1 MKILVIGLGSMGKRR
16 LRNLKALN
24 EEDVIAFD
32 LREERRKEAEEKYG
46 IKTFSNFKEAMK
58 EKPEIFI
65 ISVPPDVHLEYQ
77 LYAAEN
83 NINFFTEASV
93 VRDGLDKVIGILKSK
108 DIVGAA
114 SSTLRYHPAI
124 KRIKKLVDNNKIGK
138 LCTFTYHSGQY
149 LPDWH
154 PWEEVS
160 DYYVSK
166 KETGGGREI
175 VPFELSWLT
184 WIFGEVESVSGLVGN
199 TLDMGESIDDVYH
212 VLITFKSGLI
222 AHLLVDVVSRYAYR
236 YFKLLGAKGVIDW
249 DWNTKQVGVYDP
261 KNQKWEYYKEDLGLA
276 QEGYN
281 PNIIEEMYIEEMKH
295 FLNAVQKKEK
305 YRYPLEDDLAILD
318 ILYKIEESHIKQAKI
333 DI

>member
-16 LRNLKALN
+16 LRNLKALK
-24 EEDVIAFD
+24 EEDIIAFD
-32 LREERRKEAEEKYG
+32 LREDRRKEVEEKYG
-46 IKTFSNFKEAMK
+46 IRTFANFEEAMK

-65 ISVPPDVHLEYQ
+65 ISVPPDIHLEYQ
-77 LYAAEN
+77 LYAAKN
-83 NINFFTEASV
+83 DIHFFTEASV
-93 VRDGLDKVIGILKSK
+93 VKDGLEQVIELLKQRN
-108 DIVGAA
+108 IVGVP
-114 SSTLRYHPAI
+114 SSTLRFHPAI
-124 KRIKKLVDNNKIGK
+124 KKIKELVDNNEIGK
-138 LCTFTYHSGQY
+138 LCSFTYHSGQY

-154 PWEEVS
+154 PWEKVT

-184 WIFGEVESVSGLVGN
+184 WVFGDVASVSGLIGN
-199 TLDMGESIDDVYH
+199 TLNMGKSIDDVFH

-236 YFKLLGAKGVIDW
+236 HFKLLGANGVIEW
-249 DWNTKQVGVYDP
+249 DWNKKQVGVYNP
-261 KNQKWEYYKEDLGLA
+261 KNEEWKYYKADSGAA

-281 PNIIEEMYIEEMKH
+281 PNIIEEMYIDEIKH

-305 YRYPLEDDLAILD
+305 YHYTLEDDERILD
-318 ILYKIEESHIKQAKI
+318 ILYKIEKSHRKQKKI

>member
-16 LRNLKALN
+16 LRNLKALK

-32 LREERRKEAEEKYG
+32 LREDRRNEVEEKYG
-46 IKTFSNFKEAMK
+46 IKTYANFEEAMK

-65 ISVPPDVHLEYQ
+65 ISVPPAIHLEYQ
-77 LYAAEN
+77 LFAANN
-83 NINFFTEASV
+83 NIHFFTEASV
-93 VRDGLDKVIGILKSK
+93 VKDGLAQVIEILKDK

-114 SSTLRYHPAI
+114 SSTLRYHPAV
-124 KRIKKLVDNNKIGK
+124 KRIKELVDNNEIGK
-138 LCTFTYHSGQY
+138 LCTFTHHSGQY

-154 PWEEVS
+154 PWEKIS

-184 WIFGEVESVSGLVGN
+184 WIFGDIESVSGLIGN
-199 TLDMGESIDDVYH
+199 TLNMGENIDDVYH

-222 AHLLVDVVSRYAYR
+222 AHLLVDVVSRFAYR
-236 YFKLLGAKGVIDW
+236 HFKLLGADGVIEW

-261 KNQKWEYYKEDLGLA
+261 KNQEWNYYKEDSGAA

-281 PNIIEEMYIEEMKH
+281 PNIIEEMYIDEMKH

-305 YRYPLEDDLAILD
+305 YQYPLYEDEKILD
-318 ILYKIEESHIKQAKI
+318 ILYKIEESFEKKTKI
-333 DI
+333 NI